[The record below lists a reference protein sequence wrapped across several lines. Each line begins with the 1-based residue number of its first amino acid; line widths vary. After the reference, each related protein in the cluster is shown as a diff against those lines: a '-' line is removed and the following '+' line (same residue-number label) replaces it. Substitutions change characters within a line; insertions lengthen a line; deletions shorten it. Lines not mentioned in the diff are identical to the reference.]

1 MSVRILS
8 VSIRSEHDT
17 VAARQRARQVARLLG
32 FDAQDQT
39 RISTAVS
46 EIARNAFNYAGGGQV
61 EYLIEGNVAPQ
72 LLLVKVTDSGPGIR
86 NLLSILEGTY
96 QSQTGMG
103 LGIVGARRLM
113 DQFQIESTPGAGT
126 TVWLKKLL
134 PKRAPLVLPPDVAR
148 IATALAREV
157 PQDPFQELQHQNQE
171 LLRALEEIRTRQ
183 AELILLNRELED
195 TNRGVVALYAEL
207 DEKADHLRRAD
218 ELKSKFLSNMSH
230 EFRSPL
236 NSILALSGL
245 LLDRVDG
252 DLSSEQVQQVEYMRR
267 AAQDLLDLVNDL
279 LDLAKVEAGK
289 IEAKPLEFTAADL
302 FAALRGM
309 LRPLLLNQSVALIF
323 EDVDHIPHIFSDEGK
338 VSQIL
343 RNFISNALKFTESGE
358 VRVSAGLAGETE
370 VVFSVS
376 DTGIGIAPQNLDLI
390 FQDFAQV
397 DGPIQRRVKGTG
409 LGLPLSKKLATLLN
423 GEVRVQSQLGAGST
437 FTLKIPLR
445 YSDPPAG
452 TVPSQPDWVP
462 ESGQLPVLIIED
474 NAAMRMMYASFLAG
488 SIFQPVHASTTREA
502 EDLLDQIRP
511 AAIVLDIVLR
521 AEDTWTFLA
530 RLAGDIRA
538 QGAPILVVSSVED
551 QAKAY
556 HLGARDYIVKPVER
570 VDFIARLRALTDQ
583 PPFNRVL
590 IIDDNESDRYLWKRQ
605 LSDAS
610 FLISEA
616 YNGYDG
622 FQKACEEKPQLI
634 LLDLNMPG
642 MSGFEVLER
651 LKAATSTKDIPVVIC
666 TSRIL
671 TSTERNQLTGKVV
684 TILSKEGLDHGAVAR
699 ELRRVIEKTSIAAM
713 IQ

>member
-17 VAARQRARQVARLLG
+17 VAARQRARQIARLLG

-46 EIARNAFNYAGGGQV
+46 EIARNAFNYAGGGYV
-61 EYLIEGNVAPQ
+61 EYSIEGTVAPQ
-72 LLLVKVTDSGPGIR
+72 LFLIKVTDSGPGIR
-86 NLLSILEGTY
+86 NLINIMEGNY
-96 QSQTGMG
+96 QSQTGME
-103 LGIVGARRLM
+103 LGILGSRRLM
-113 DQFQIESTPGAGT
+113 DQFQVESVPGSGT

-134 PKRAPLVLPPDVAR
+134 PKRASLVQAPDVAR

-183 AELILLNRELED
+183 AELIRLNRELED

-245 LLDRVDG
+245 LLGRVDG
-252 DLSSEQVQQVEYMRR
+252 DLSSEQVQQVEYLRR
-267 AAQDLLDLVNDL
+267 AAQDLLELVNDL

-289 IEAKPLEFTAADL
+289 IEARPLEFTAADL

-309 LRPLLLNQSVALIF
+309 LRPLLLNQSVSLVF
-323 EDVDHIPHIFSDEGK
+323 DDVAHIPQIFSDEGK

-343 RNFISNALKFTESGE
+343 RNFISNALKFTETGE
-358 VRVSAGLAGETE
+358 VRVSADLAGETD

-376 DTGIGIAPQNLDLI
+376 DTGIGIAPENLDLI

-409 LGLPLSKKLATLLN
+409 LGLPLSKKLAALLH
-423 GEVRVQSQLGAGST
+423 GEVGVKSQLGGGST
-437 FTLKIPLR
+437 FTFKMPLR
-445 YSDPPAG
+445 YREAVAEPLAP
-452 TVPSQPDWVP
+452 QREWVQ
-462 ESGQLPVLIIED
+462 ESGKLPVLIVED
-474 NAAMRMMYASFLAG
+474 NAAMRMMYGNFLSG
-488 SIFQPVHASTTREA
+488 SVFQPIYASTTREA
-502 EDLLDQIRP
+502 EEVLGRMRP

-521 AEDTWTFLA
+521 SEDTWSFLA
-530 RLAGDIRA
+530 QLSGDTRI
-538 QGAPILVVSSVED
+538 QGVPILVASTIED

-556 HLGARDYIVKPVER
+556 HLGARDYVVKPVGR
-570 VDFIARLRALTDQ
+570 IDFITRLRALTDQ

-605 LSDAS
+605 LTEAA

-616 YNGYDG
+616 ANGYDG
-622 FQKACEEKPQLI
+622 FKKACEEKPDLI

-642 MSGFEVLER
+642 MSGFELLEQV
-651 LKAATSTKDIPVVIC
+651 KATDLTKDIPVVIC

-671 TSTERNQLTGKVV
+671 TSTERTQLAGKAAS
-684 TILSKEGLDHGAVAR
+684 ILSKEGLDRSLVVGD
-699 ELRRVIEKTSIAAM
+699 LQRVIDRVGMLAVIH
-713 IQ
+713 